1 MGFQATNAGGQG
13 LIPGQGTKIP
23 LAATKSLH
31 DAINI
36 QKKKKKGNMNIQCL
50 RLLQGLN
57 EIRHKKHLA
66 QGQPSDTPITV

>member
-1 MGFQATNAGGQG
+1 MGFQATNAGGLG

-36 QKKKKKGNMNIQCL
+36 QKKKKKRKYEYSVSEVAARI
-50 RLLQGLN
+50 
-57 EIRHKKHLA
+57 K
-66 QGQPSDTPITV
+66 